1 MSELLSGILKAH
13 GGMARWNR
21 YEKVAATI
29 VSAPA
34 SSRST
39 ACPTLTES

>member
-21 YEKVAATI
+21 DEKVAATI
-29 VSAPA
+29 VSAAA